1 MSTVL
6 GISQTTPP
14 PRWPRPWVDN
24 IIETYNSHRPPR
36 MRTTVSLPALPD
48 PTKPGDNR
56 FKPNRHVPVTES
68 SRLGWVPTRK
78 PDANLHALMLHRKYP
93 KIGCHETRS
102 AGAAS
107 PRARAPRN
115 SHRRAQV
122 PALADP
128 ERERQGRRLV
138 QDVREER
145 VQLPHGLPEALIKVL
160 CLVVFLHVTYFCTSA
175 TILVRLM
182 F

>member
-48 PTKPGDNR
+48 PAKPGDNR
-56 FKPNRHVPVTES
+56 FKPNKHVPVTES

-102 AGAAS
+102 APPR
-107 PRARAPRN
+107 PRARARRETHIAARRFQHSLILN
-115 SHRRAQV
+115 GSVKDDAWFKTSVKSEFSSHMAYLKR
-122 PALADP
+122 
-128 ERERQGRRLV
+128 
-138 QDVREER
+138 
-145 VQLPHGLPEALIKVL
+145 
-160 CLVVFLHVTYFCTSA
+160 
-175 TILVRLM
+175 
-182 F
+182 